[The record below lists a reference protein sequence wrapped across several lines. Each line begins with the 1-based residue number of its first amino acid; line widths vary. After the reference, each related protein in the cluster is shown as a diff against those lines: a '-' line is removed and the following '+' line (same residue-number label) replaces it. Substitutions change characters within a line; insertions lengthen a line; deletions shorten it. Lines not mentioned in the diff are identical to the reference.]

1 MNIYTMITEKL
12 ISGSIS
18 AVESFATKEEAETAM
33 REDWENAV
41 TEYKSTGKEP
51 LKEECL
57 IKDGYALLIRRS
69 STDRNAPIEKI
80 EIWKIREAEFDVQV
94 AVRVEDGLVQE
105 VRSNTDVQV
114 EVYDLSLPEFPE
126 AGDEDE
132 RDKREKEWEEVTR
145 KPGWRQVW

>member
-1 MNIYTMITEKL
+1 
-12 ISGSIS
+12 
-18 AVESFATKEEAETAM
+18 M

-105 VRSNTDVQV
+105 QRIPPQKIVDTLGFKITPKKNKRSTQ
-114 EVYDLSLPEFPE
+114 PEE
-126 AGDEDE
+126 SEQGE
-132 RDKREKEWEEVTR
+132 
-145 KPGWRQVW
+145 